1 MRKLG
6 RSGYKGTP
14 AAWVEFL
21 IAWQNKKGIQL
32 EYKKNLELDAYVRNF
47 PIDAPASYKHFM
59 AAWRALGEKK
69 FMPVVS
75 VDNSEFFNLRN
86 PEAVE
91 CLAFCHSIGKL
102 VLEENW
108 ELTTPL
114 TLAAGDY
121 RNYSIEQ
128 DDLPSYQAHFCSWV
142 VANYR
147 FIGGHVFIL
156 INPMVRSADG
166 EWEACYFDANAPCSV
181 RFLSFAELVV
191 YLYINDIMNND
202 DFSWRGRDED
212 PTGLSKLL
220 LD

>member
-1 MRKLG
+1 MRN
-6 RSGYKGTP
+6 
-14 AAWVEFL
+14 F
-21 IAWQNKKGIQL
+21 
-32 EYKKNLELDAYVRNF
+32 ELDAYVRNF

-59 AAWRALGEKK
+59 AAWRALGEKRL
-69 FMPVVS
+69 MPVVT
-75 VDNSEFFNLRN
+75 VGNSEFFNLRN
-86 PEAVE
+86 PDAVE

-128 DDLPSYQAHFCSWV
+128 DYLPSYQAHFCSWV

-166 EWEACYFDANAPCSV
+166 EWEACYFDFDAIYAV

-191 YLYINDIMNND
+191 YLYINDIMND
-202 DFSWRGRDED
+202 EDFSWRGRDED